1 MLTFGNMSDLFN
13 LFSNRKITTAESVA
27 ESKAFC
33 MKPWVHLFV
42 SQYGSVVPCC
52 LTPWDKEGALGD
64 VNKQSI
70 QEIWNGSEMRQFR
83 KNLLKDQTDPRCSSC
98 YESERNGL
106 KSTRK
111 MTNALYADKL
121 DWALD
126 TKRNGHSEKAK
137 PIFWDIRI
145 SNLCN
150 FKCRICGHHSSSQW
164 YKDAKEMGS
173 LSHETKIQHGPKNFD
188 ELLQQLHFVF
198 DDLEEIYFAGGEP
211 MLLEE
216 HYAILDLLLKHGKT
230 DVKLRYAT
238 NFSQTV
244 YKGRDVFELWRN
256 FKNVFVHASL
266 DDTGERA
273 ELQRSGQS
281 WEIAVS
287 ERKRMLTECSHV
299 NFLVTPTI
307 SAMNV
312 HTIGDFHKEWVLS
325 GLIEIDQF
333 MPHTLRSPNHLSIRI
348 FPKQQRD
355 IIRKKLEEHIAWVIE
370 YVKNHPPT
378 LPTKE
383 ELEQFGDLL
392 DNLGME
398 STTGH
403 LKVDIQINEFRNCIT
418 FMNSKNDEDL
428 IPEFIAYSESLD
440 TLRGESTK
448 EVLPELAPLWDYEKS
463 TENND

>member
-1 MLTFGNMSDLFN
+1 MSKPFS
-13 LFSNRKITTAESVA
+13 LFSNRKITDAQSVA
-27 ESKAFC
+27 ESQAFC

-70 QEIWNGSEMRQFR
+70 KEIWNGTEMRQFR
-83 KNLLKDQTDPRCSSC
+83 KTLLKDQPDERCKSC

-126 TKRNGHSEKAK
+126 TKRNGFSEKAK

-173 LSHETKIQHGPKNFD
+173 LSHETKIQHGPKNFN
-188 ELLQQLHFVF
+188 ELLEQLLFVF

-211 MLLEE
+211 LLMEE
-216 HYAILDLLLKHGKT
+216 HWAILDLLLEHGKT

-244 YKGRDVFELWRN
+244 YKGRDVFQLWTRFN
-256 FKNVFVHASL
+256 NVNVHASL
-266 DDTGERA
+266 DDTGKRG

-281 WEIAVS
+281 WDIAVS
-287 ERKRMLTECSHV
+287 ERKRMLEVCPHV
-299 NFLVTPTI
+299 HFLVTPTI
-307 SAMNV
+307 NVMNI
-312 HTIGDFHKEWVLS
+312 HNIGAFHKEWVLS
-325 GLIEIDQF
+325 KLISIDEF
-333 MPHTLRSPNHLSIRI
+333 MPHTLRSPNYLSIRI
-348 FPKQQRD
+348 FPESERET
-355 IIRKKLEEHIAWVIE
+355 IRKVLEQHIDWVIE
-370 YVKNHPPT
+370 YVKEHPPQA
-378 LPTKE
+378 PTKA
-383 ELEQFGDLL
+383 ELEQFDGLL
-392 DNLGME
+392 DNLGMNE
-398 STTGH
+398 TTGH
-403 LKVDIQINEFRNCIT
+403 PKIDMQLNEFRNCIT
-418 FMNSKNDEDL
+418 YMDSKNDQHL
-428 IPEFIAYSESLD
+428 IPEFIAFTD
-440 TLRGESTK
+440 TLDHLRAESTRT
-448 EVLPELAPLWDYEKS
+448 VLPELSPLWDYTKS
-463 TENND
+463 LDENA

>member
-1 MLTFGNMSDLFN
+1 MSDFFN
-13 LFSNRKITTAESVA
+13 LFSNRKITDAKSVA

-52 LTPWDKEGALGD
+52 LTPWDKDGALGD

-70 QEIWNGSEMRQFR
+70 QEIWNGGEMREFR
-83 KNLLKDQTDPRCSSC
+83 KTLLKDQKDERCKTC
-98 YESERNGL
+98 YESEKNGL

-126 TKRNGHSEKAK
+126 TKRNGYSEKAK

-188 ELLQQLHFVF
+188 ELLEQLLFVF

-211 MLLEE
+211 LLMEE
-216 HYAILDLLLKHGKT
+216 HWAILDLLLQHGKT

-238 NFSQTV
+238 NFSQTI
-244 YKGRDVFELWRN
+244 YKGRDVFELWKK

-266 DDTGERA
+266 DDTGKRA

-281 WEIAVS
+281 WEMAVS
-287 ERKRMLTECSHV
+287 ERKRMITACPHV
-299 NFLVTPTI
+299 DFLVTPTI
-307 SAMNV
+307 SVLNI
-312 HTIGDFHKEWVLS
+312 HTIGAFHKEWVLS
-325 GLIEIDQF
+325 KLITIDEF
-333 MPHTLRSPNHLSIRI
+333 MPHTLRSPNYLSIRI
-348 FPKQQRD
+348 IPENERES
-355 IIRKKLEEHIAWVIE
+355 IRKNLEEHIAWVIE
-370 YVKNHPPT
+370 YVQNNPPQA
-378 LPTKE
+378 PTKE
-383 ELEQFGDLL
+383 ELDQFGGLL
-392 DNLGME
+392 DNLGMNKI
-398 STTGH
+398 TGH
-403 LKVDIQINEFRNCIT
+403 LKIDIQLNEFRNCIT
-418 FMNSKNDEDL
+418 FMDSKNDEQL
-428 IPEFIAYSESLD
+428 IPEFIAFSDKLD
-440 TLRGESTK
+440 LLREESTRT
-448 EVLPELAPLWDYEKS
+448 VLPELIPLWGYAKS
-463 TENND
+463 IE